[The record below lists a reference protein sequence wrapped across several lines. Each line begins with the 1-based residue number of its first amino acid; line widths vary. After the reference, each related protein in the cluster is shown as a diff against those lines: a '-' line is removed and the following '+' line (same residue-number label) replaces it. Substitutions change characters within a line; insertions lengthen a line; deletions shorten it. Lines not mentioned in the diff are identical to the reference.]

1 MKTLPTFL
9 AAALLLAGCSQPAP
23 SGTSTASVGTT
34 ATASVSATP
43 ATASA
48 PEREA
53 AVAHLR
59 KTATAL
65 EAKKYDEAATY
76 FKLPEGAPPDVIA
89 KELAK
94 LTEKREISSA
104 GVEKLAKD
112 GKWGPLKE
120 VFGDKG
126 ARWTERAKVPPEQCY
141 GLGLEPAEVGFYWDG
156 SKFLI
161 FRLDDVGKL

>member
-1 MKTLPTFL
+1 MKKI
-9 AAALLLAGCSQPAP
+9 AILLFASVVLGGCSQPAP
-23 SGTSTASVGTT
+23 SGTSTANVETS
-34 ATASVSATP
+34 

-48 PEREA
+48 TAVASTPDREA
-53 AVAHLR
+53 ALAHLR
-59 KTATAL
+59 KAASAL
-65 EAKKYDEAATY
+65 EAKNFEEAATY
-76 FKLPEGAPPDVIA
+76 FKLPEGAPPEVVA

-94 LTEKREISSA
+94 LTEKKEISSA

-112 GKWGPLKE
+112 AKWGTLQE

-141 GLGLEPAEVGFYWDG
+141 ALSKDPAEVGLFWDG